1 MFLAQYRFSE
11 VVGGFFEFPT
21 DNARRL
27 LPPHLEPVELHHGT
41 SIFSMSVFDIAESP
55 VGPHRS
61 VAMSVLVVPLLKDG
75 ADRMP
80 NMAFCPFLFG
90 STSAAARELAMSH
103 LHIPHWM
110 EDVQIDIER
119 KGKVVETRVR
129 AGESPIADL
138 EISEYSWEPVSHV
151 YQCFVKD
158 ATGAFMTSIHTE
170 GRLSEHEEESGKITL
185 YDHPFNTGLSI
196 ADVYDTPLRQT
207 IMRDGVQSFEP
218 LIQLQPV

>member
-27 LPPHLEPVELHHGT
+27 LPSHLEPVEPHHGS
-41 SIFSMSVFDIAESP
+41 SILSMSVFDITESP

-61 VAMSVLVVPLLKDG
+61 VALSVLVVPLLKDG

-80 NMAFCPFLFG
+80 NMAFSPFLFG
-90 STSAAARELAMSH
+90 STSAAARQLAMAH

-119 KGKVVETRVR
+119 TGTVVSTHVRV
-129 AGESPIADL
+129 GESKVAQLDV
-138 EISEYSWEPVSHV
+138 SEHSWEPVSHL

-158 ATGAFMTSIHTE
+158 STGAFMTSIHAE
-170 GRLSEHEEESGKITL
+170 GRLSEHEEESGKLTL
-185 YDHPFNTGLSI
+185 HDHPFNTGLSI
-196 ADVYDTPLRQT
+196 ADVYDVPLRET

-218 LIQLQPV
+218 LVQLQPA